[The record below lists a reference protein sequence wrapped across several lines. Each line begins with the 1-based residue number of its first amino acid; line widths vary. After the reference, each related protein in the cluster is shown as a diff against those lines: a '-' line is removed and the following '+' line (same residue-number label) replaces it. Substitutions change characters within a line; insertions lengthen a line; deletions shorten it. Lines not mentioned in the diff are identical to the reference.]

1 MCLRRRT
8 RNTHLKLDLKNSLS
22 LKLLRVVLLSALV
35 VGVVLSCGQIVFDI
49 YKTRQAVAN
58 DAQRILGMFRDPSTQ
73 AVYSLDREMGMQVI
87 EGLFQH
93 EAVRYA
99 AIGHPNEPMLAER
112 SRELTPSSSR
122 WITDPILGKEQ
133 TFTTQL
139 VGKGPYSE
147 YYGDLTIT
155 LDTASYGEN
164 FITTSVIIFVSG
176 VLRALAMALVLYM
189 VYHWLLTKPLS
200 KIIEYLTN
208 INPDRPSE
216 HKLPMLKGNE
226 KNELGLWINTANDL
240 LASIERNT
248 HLRREAENSLL
259 RMSQY
264 DFLTGLPN
272 RMQLQQQL
280 DQILEDA
287 GRLQRRVAVLCV
299 GLDDFKGINEQFSY
313 QTGDQLLLALSDRL
327 RSHSGRLG
335 ALARLGGDQ
344 FALVQADIE
353 QPYEAAELAQS
364 ILDSLEAPFA
374 LEQQEV
380 RLRATIGITL
390 FPEDGDSTE
399 KLLQKAEQTMTLA
412 KSRSRNRYQ
421 FYIASVDSEM
431 RRRRELEKELR
442 EALNRN
448 EMHLVFQPQ
457 IDCTDHRVV
466 GVEALIRWQHPQ
478 HGFVPPDLFIPL
490 AEQNGTI
497 IAIGEWVLD
506 QALRQL
512 REWHDQGF
520 SDLRMA
526 VNLSTVQ
533 LHHAELPRV
542 VNNLLQVYRLPPRS
556 LELEVTETGL
566 MEDISTAAQ
575 HLLSLRRAG
584 ALIAIDDFG
593 TGYSCL
599 TYLKSLPLDKIKID
613 KSFVQDLF
621 EDEDDATIVRA
632 IIQLGRSLGMQV
644 IAEGVETAE
653 QEAYIIA
660 QGCNEGQGYL
670 YSKPLPARELTLY
683 LKQARRLSNADNP
696 ATL

>member
-1 MCLRRRT
+1 M
-8 RNTHLKLDLKNSLS
+8 KLDLKHSLS

-35 VGVVLSCGQIVFDI
+35 VGVVLSCAQIVFDV
-49 YKTRQAVAN
+49 YKTRQAVSSDAN
-58 DAQRILGMFRDPSTQ
+58 RILGMFRDPSTQ

-93 EAVRYA
+93 ESVRQA
-99 AIGHPNEPMLAER
+99 SIGHPNEPMLAER
-112 SRELTPSSSR
+112 DRPLMELPTR
-122 WITDPILGKEQ
+122 WLTDPILGKEQ
-133 TFTTQL
+133 TFSIQL
-139 VGKGPYSE
+139 VGRSPYSE
-147 YYGDLTIT
+147 YYGDLSIT
-155 LDTASYGEN
+155 LDTAPYGED
-164 FITTSVIIFVSG
+164 FVTSSVIIFISG
-176 VLRALAMALVLYM
+176 VLRALAMGLVLYL

-200 KIIEYLTN
+200 KIIEHLSN

-226 KNELGLWINTANDL
+226 KNELGLWITTANDL

-259 RMSQY
+259 RMAQY

-272 RMQLQQQL
+272 RQQLQQQL

-299 GLDDFKGINEQFSY
+299 GLDDFKGVNEQFSY
-313 QTGDQLLLALSDRL
+313 QTGDQLLIALADRL

-364 ILDSLEAPFA
+364 VLDDLEIPFG

-431 RRRRELEKELR
+431 RRRRELEKDLR
-442 EALNRN
+442 EALARG
-448 EMHLVFQPQ
+448 EMHLVYQPQ
-457 IDCTDHRVV
+457 VDYRDHRVV
-466 GVEALIRWQHPQ
+466 GVEALLRWQHPQ
-478 HGFVPPDLFIPL
+478 QGFVPPDLFIPL

-497 IAIGEWVLD
+497 IPIGEWVLD
-506 QALRQL
+506 QACRQL

-520 SDLRMA
+520 TELRMA
-526 VNLSTVQ
+526 INLSTVQ

-556 LELEVTETGL
+556 LEMEVTETGL

-575 HLLSLRRAG
+575 HLLSLRRSG

-593 TGYSCL
+593 TGYSSL
-599 TYLKSLPLDKIKID
+599 SYLKSLPLDKIKID
-613 KSFVQDLF
+613 KSFVQDVL

-632 IIQLGRSLGMQV
+632 IIQLARSLGMQV

-670 YSKPLPARELTLY
+670 YSKPLPARELTGY
-683 LKQARRLSNADNP
+683 LKQARRLSNAAANP

>member
-1 MCLRRRT
+1 
-8 RNTHLKLDLKNSLS
+8 LKLELKNSLS
-22 LKLLRVVLLSALV
+22 LKLLRVVLLSALI
-35 VGVVLSCGQIVFDI
+35 VGVVLSCAQIVFDI
-49 YKTRQAVAN
+49 YKTRQAVAS

-112 SRELTPSSSR
+112 SRELIESTSR
-122 WITDPILGKEQ
+122 WMTDPILGKEQ
-133 TFTTQL
+133 VFSTQL

-147 YYGDLTIT
+147 YYGDLNIT

-164 FITTSVIIFVSG
+164 FLTTSVIIFISG
-176 VLRALAMALVLYM
+176 VLRALAMGLVLYL
-189 VYHWLLTKPLS
+189 VYHLLLTKPLS
-200 KIIEYLTN
+200 KIIEHLTN

-216 HKLPMLKGNE
+216 HKLPMLRGNE
-226 KNELGLWINTANDL
+226 KNELGLWINTANQL
-240 LASIERNT
+240 LESIERNT
-248 HLRREAENSLL
+248 HLRREAETSLL

-272 RMQLQQQL
+272 RQQLQQQL

-327 RSHSGRLG
+327 RSHSGKLG

-364 ILDSLEAPFA
+364 ILDSLDTPFS

-431 RRRRELEKELR
+431 RRRRELEKDLR
-442 EALNRN
+442 EALGRN
-448 EMHLVFQPQ
+448 ELHVVYQPQ
-457 IDCTDHRVV
+457 VDYRDHQVV
-466 GVEALIRWQHPQ
+466 GVEALLRWQHPQ

-506 QALRQL
+506 QSCRQL

-520 SDLRMA
+520 TNLRMA

-533 LHHAELPRV
+533 LHHAELPRM
-542 VNNLLQVYRLPPRS
+542 VNNLLQVYRLPARS

-566 MEDISTAAQ
+566 MEDITTAAQ

-593 TGYSCL
+593 TGYSSL
-599 TYLKSLPLDKIKID
+599 SYLKSLPLDKIKID
-613 KSFVQDLF
+613 RSFVQDVL

-632 IIQLGRSLGMQV
+632 IIQLGKSLGMQV
-644 IAEGVETAE
+644 IAEGVETIE

-660 QGCNEGQGYL
+660 NGCNEGQGYL
-670 YSKPLPARELTLY
+670 YSKPLPAREVTLY
-683 LKQARRLSNADNP
+683 LKQARRLNTVSNP

>member
-1 MCLRRRT
+1 
-8 RNTHLKLDLKNSLS
+8 LKLELKNSLS
-22 LKLLRVVLLSALV
+22 VKLLRVVLLSALV
-35 VGVVLSCGQIVFDI
+35 VGVLLSCAQIVFDA
-49 YKTRQAVAN
+49 YKTNQAVAN
-58 DAQRILGMFRDPSTQ
+58 DAQRILDMFRDPSTQ

-87 EGLFQH
+87 EGLFQDR
-93 EAVRYA
+93 AVRMA
-99 AIGHPNEPMLAER
+99 SIGHPRETMLAEKTR
-112 SRELTPSSSR
+112 PLQQSESR
-122 WITDPILGKEQ
+122 WLTDLILGKER

-139 VGKGPYSE
+139 VGRGPYSE
-147 YYGDLTIT
+147 YYGDLSIT
-155 LDTASYGEN
+155 LDTAIYGEG
-164 FITTSVIIFVSG
+164 FIVSSVIIFISG
-176 VLRALAMALVLYM
+176 MLRALAMGLVLYL

-200 KIIEYLTN
+200 RIIEHLTE
-208 INPDRPSE
+208 INPDRPSA
-216 HKLPMLKGNE
+216 HKIPQLPGHE
-226 KNELGLWINTANDL
+226 QNELGLWINTANQL
-240 LASIERNT
+240 LESIERNT
-248 HLRREAENSLL
+248 HLRHEAENSLL
-259 RMSQY
+259 RMAQY

-272 RMQLQQQL
+272 RQQLQEQL
-280 DQILEDA
+280 DKILVDA

-313 QTGDQLLLALSDRL
+313 QTGDQLLLALADRL
-327 RSHSGRLG
+327 RAHSGRLG

-364 ILDSLEAPFA
+364 ILDDLEAPFGI
-374 LEQQEV
+374 EDQQI

-431 RRRRELEKELR
+431 RRRRELEKDLR
-442 EALNRN
+442 EALIR
-448 EMHLVFQPQ
+448 EQFTLVYQPQ
-457 IDCTDHRVV
+457 ISYRDLRVV
-466 GVEALIRWQHPQ
+466 GTEALIRWHHPE

-506 QALRQL
+506 QACRQL

-520 SDLRMA
+520 VDLRMA

-542 VNNLLQVYRLPPRS
+542 VNNFLQMYRLPPRS

-566 MEDISTAAQ
+566 MEDITTAAQ
-575 HLLSLRRAG
+575 HLLSLRRSG

-593 TGYSCL
+593 TGYSSL
-599 TYLKSLPLDKIKID
+599 SYLKSLPLDKIKID
-613 KSFVQDLF
+613 KSFVQDLL

-632 IIQLGRSLGMQV
+632 IIQLGKSLGMQV
-644 IAEGVETAE
+644 IAEGVETVE

-660 QGCNEGQGYL
+660 EGCHEGQGYY
-670 YSKPLPARELTLY
+670 YSKPLPARELGTY
-683 LKQARRLSNADNP
+683 LKQAERSKAFIL
-696 ATL
+696 

>member
-1 MCLRRRT
+1 M
-8 RNTHLKLDLKNSLS
+8 KLELKNSLS
-22 LKLLRVVLLSALV
+22 VKLLRVVLLSALI
-35 VGVVLSCGQIVFDI
+35 VGVVLSCAQIVFDA
-49 YKTRQAVAN
+49 YKTRQAVAS
-58 DAQRILGMFRDPSTQ
+58 DAQRILDMFRDPSTQ

-87 EGLFQH
+87 EGLFQDD
-93 EAVRYA
+93 AVRMA
-99 AIGHPNEPMLAER
+99 SIGHPNETMLAEK
-112 SRELTPSSSR
+112 SRELQHSHSR
-122 WITDPILGKEQ
+122 WLTDLILGQER

-139 VGKGPYSE
+139 VGRGPYSE
-147 YYGDLTIT
+147 YYGDLSIT
-155 LDTASYGEN
+155 LDTATYGQG
-164 FITTSVIIFVSG
+164 FIVSSVIIFISG
-176 VLRALAMALVLYM
+176 VLRAMAMGLVLYL

-200 KIIEYLTN
+200 RIIEHLTN
-208 INPDRPSE
+208 VNPDRPSE
-216 HKLPMLKGNE
+216 HKIPQLKGHE
-226 KNELGLWINTANDL
+226 KNELGIWINTANQL
-240 LASIERNT
+240 LESIERNT
-248 HLRREAENSLL
+248 HLRHEAENSLL
-259 RMSQY
+259 RMAQY

-272 RMQLQQQL
+272 RQQLQQQL
-280 DQILEDA
+280 DKILVDA

-313 QTGDQLLLALSDRL
+313 QTGDQLLLALADRL
-327 RSHSGRLG
+327 RAHSGRLG

-364 ILDSLEAPFA
+364 ILDDLEAAFA
-374 LEQQEV
+374 LDHQEI

-412 KSRSRNRYQ
+412 KTRSRNRYQ

-431 RRRRELEKELR
+431 RRRRELEKDLR
-442 EALNRN
+442 DALTRDQFY
-448 EMHLVFQPQ
+448 LVYQPQ
-457 IDCTDHRVV
+457 ISYRDHRVV
-466 GVEALIRWQHPQ
+466 GVEALIRWQHPE
-478 HGFVPPDLFIPL
+478 HGLVPPDLFIPL

-506 QALRQL
+506 HACRQL

-542 VNNLLQVYRLPPRS
+542 VNNLLQMYRLPPRS

-575 HLLSLRRAG
+575 HLLSLRRSG

-593 TGYSCL
+593 TGYSSL
-599 TYLKSLPLDKIKID
+599 SYLKSLPLDKIKID
-613 KSFVQDLF
+613 KSFVQDLL
-621 EDEDDATIVRA
+621 DDDDDATIVRA
-632 IIQLGRSLGMQV
+632 IIQLGKSLGMQV
-644 IAEGVETAE
+644 IAEGVETVE
-653 QEAYIIA
+653 QETYIISE
-660 QGCNEGQGYL
+660 GCHEGQGYL
-670 YSKPLPARELTLY
+670 YSKPLPARELSAY
-683 LKQARRLSNADNP
+683 LKQAQRSNA
-696 ATL
+696 LIL

>member
-1 MCLRRRT
+1 M
-8 RNTHLKLDLKNSLS
+8 KLELKNSLS
-22 LKLLRVVLLSALV
+22 VKLLRVVLLSALI
-35 VGVVLSCGQIVFDI
+35 VGVLLSCAQIVFDA
-49 YKTRQAVAN
+49 YKTREAVAN
-58 DAQRILGMFRDPSTQ
+58 DAQRILDMFRDPSTQ

-87 EGLFQH
+87 EGLFQDKS
-93 EAVRYA
+93 VRMA
-99 AIGHPNEPMLAER
+99 SIGHPNETMLAEK
-112 SRELTPSSSR
+112 SRELQTSSSR
-122 WITDPILGKEQ
+122 WLTDLILGKER

-139 VGKGPYSE
+139 VGRGPYSE
-147 YYGDLTIT
+147 YYGDLSIT
-155 LDTASYGEN
+155 LDTATYGQS
-164 FITTSVIIFVSG
+164 FLFSSVIIFISG
-176 VLRALAMALVLYM
+176 MLRALLMALVLYL

-200 KIIEYLTN
+200 RIIDHLTN
-208 INPDRPSE
+208 INPDRPAANQ
-216 HKLPMLKGNE
+216 LPLLKGHE
-226 KNELGLWINTANDL
+226 TNELGTWINTANQL

-248 HLRREAENSLL
+248 HLRHEAENSLL

-272 RMQLQQQL
+272 RLQLQQQL
-280 DQILEDA
+280 DKILIDA
-287 GRLQRRVAVLCV
+287 GRLQRRVAVLVV

-313 QTGDQLLLALSDRL
+313 QAGDQLLLALADRL
-327 RSHSGRLG
+327 RAHSGRLG

-364 ILDSLEAPFA
+364 ILDDLEAPFA
-374 LEQQEV
+374 LDHQEI

-412 KSRSRNRYQ
+412 KTRSRNRYQ

-431 RRRRELEKELR
+431 RRRRELEKDLR

-448 EMHLVFQPQ
+448 QFYLVYQPQ
-457 IDCTDHRVV
+457 ISYRDHRVV
-466 GVEALIRWQHPQ
+466 GVEALIRWQHPD
-478 HGFVPPDLFIPL
+478 HGLVPPDLFIPL

-506 QALRQL
+506 QACRQL
-512 REWHDQGF
+512 REWHDLGF
-520 SDLRMA
+520 SELRMA

-542 VNNLLQVYRLPPRS
+542 VNNLLQMYRLPPRS

-575 HLLSLRRAG
+575 HLLSLRRSG

-593 TGYSCL
+593 TGYSSL
-599 TYLKSLPLDKIKID
+599 SYLKSLPLDKIKID
-613 KSFVQDLF
+613 KSFVQDLL
-621 EDEDDATIVRA
+621 DDDDDATIVRA
-632 IIQLGRSLGMQV
+632 IIQLGKSLGMQV
-644 IAEGVETAE
+644 IAEGVETVE
-653 QEAYIIA
+653 QEAYIISE
-660 QGCNEGQGYL
+660 GCHEGQGYY
-670 YSKPLPARELTLY
+670 YSKPLPARELGAY
-683 LKQARRLSNADNP
+683 LKQAQRNNAV
-696 ATL
+696 LLQ

>member
-1 MCLRRRT
+1 M
-8 RNTHLKLDLKNSLS
+8 KLELKNSLS
-22 LKLLRVVLLSALV
+22 VKLLRVVLLSALI
-35 VGVVLSCGQIVFDI
+35 VGVVLSCAQIVFDA

-58 DAQRILGMFRDPSTQ
+58 DAQRILDMFRDPSTQ

-87 EGLFQH
+87 EGLFQDD
-93 EAVRYA
+93 AVRMA
-99 AIGHPNEPMLAER
+99 SIGHPNETMLAEKT
-112 SRELTPSSSR
+112 RELQTSPSR
-122 WITDPILGKEQ
+122 WLTDLILGKER

-139 VGKGPYSE
+139 VGRGPYSE
-147 YYGDLTIT
+147 YYGDLSIT
-155 LDTASYGEN
+155 LDTATYGQG
-164 FITTSVIIFVSG
+164 FIVSSVIIFISG
-176 VLRALAMALVLYM
+176 VLRALAMGLVLYM

-200 KIIEYLTN
+200 RIIEHLTT

-216 HKLPMLKGNE
+216 HQIPLLKGHE
-226 KNELGLWINTANDL
+226 RNELGIWINTANQL

-248 HLRREAENSLL
+248 HLRHEAENSLL
-259 RMSQY
+259 RMAQY

-272 RMQLQQQL
+272 RQQLQQQL
-280 DQILEDA
+280 DKILIDA

-313 QTGDQLLLALSDRL
+313 QTGDQLLLALADRL
-327 RSHSGRLG
+327 RAHSGRLG

-364 ILDSLEAPFA
+364 ILDDLEAPFA
-374 LEQQEV
+374 LDHQEI

-431 RRRRELEKELR
+431 RRRRELEKDLR
-442 EALNRN
+442 EALTRQQF
-448 EMHLVFQPQ
+448 HLVYQPQ
-457 IDCTDHRVV
+457 ISYRDHRVV
-466 GVEALIRWQHPQ
+466 GVEALLRWQHPE

-506 QALRQL
+506 QACRQL
-512 REWHDQGF
+512 REWHDLGF

-542 VNNLLQVYRLPPRS
+542 VNNLLQIYRLPPRS

-575 HLLSLRRAG
+575 HLLSLRRSG

-593 TGYSCL
+593 TGYSSL
-599 TYLKSLPLDKIKID
+599 SYLKSLPLDKIKID
-613 KSFVQDLF
+613 KSFVQDLL
-621 EDEDDATIVRA
+621 DDDDDATIVRA
-632 IIQLGRSLGMQV
+632 IIQLGKSLGMQV

-660 QGCNEGQGYL
+660 EGCHEGQGYH
-670 YSKPLPARELTLY
+670 YSKPLPARELSAY
-683 LKQARRLSNADNP
+683 LKQAQRSNA
-696 ATL
+696 AIL

>member
-1 MCLRRRT
+1 M
-8 RNTHLKLDLKNSLS
+8 KLELKNSLS
-22 LKLLRVVLLSALV
+22 VKLLRVVLLSALI
-35 VGVVLSCGQIVFDI
+35 VGVVLSCAQIVFDA

-58 DAQRILGMFRDPSTQ
+58 DAQRILDMFRDPSTQ

-87 EGLFQH
+87 EGLFQDD
-93 EAVRYA
+93 AVRMA
-99 AIGHPNEPMLAER
+99 SIGHPNETMLAEKT
-112 SRELTPSSSR
+112 RELQQAPSR
-122 WITDPILGKEQ
+122 WLTDLILGRER

-139 VGKGPYSE
+139 VGRGPYSE
-147 YYGDLTIT
+147 YYGDLSIT
-155 LDTASYGEN
+155 LDTATYGQG
-164 FITTSVIIFVSG
+164 FIVSSVIIFISG
-176 VLRALAMALVLYM
+176 VLRALAMGLVLYL

-200 KIIEYLTN
+200 RIIEHLTT

-216 HKLPMLKGNE
+216 HQLPLLKGHE
-226 KNELGLWINTANDL
+226 RNELGIWINTANQL

-248 HLRREAENSLL
+248 HLRHEAENSLL
-259 RMSQY
+259 RMAQY

-272 RMQLQQQL
+272 RQQLQQQL
-280 DQILEDA
+280 DKILIDA

-313 QTGDQLLLALSDRL
+313 QTGDQLLLALADRL
-327 RSHSGRLG
+327 RAHSGRLG

-364 ILDSLEAPFA
+364 ILDDLEAPFA
-374 LEQQEV
+374 LDHQEI

-431 RRRRELEKELR
+431 RRRRELEKDLR
-442 EALNRN
+442 EALARGQF
-448 EMHLVFQPQ
+448 HLVYQPQ
-457 IDCTDHRVV
+457 ISYRDHRVV
-466 GVEALIRWQHPQ
+466 GVEALIRWQHPE
-478 HGFVPPDLFIPL
+478 HGLVPPDLFIPL

-506 QALRQL
+506 QACRQL
-512 REWHDQGF
+512 REWHDLGF

-542 VNNLLQVYRLPPRS
+542 VNNLLQIYRLPPRS

-575 HLLSLRRAG
+575 HLLSLRRSG

-593 TGYSCL
+593 TGYSSL
-599 TYLKSLPLDKIKID
+599 SYLKSLPLDKIKID
-613 KSFVQDLF
+613 KSFVQDLL
-621 EDEDDATIVRA
+621 DDDDDATIVRA
-632 IIQLGRSLGMQV
+632 IIQLGKSLGMQV

-653 QEAYIIA
+653 QEAYIISE
-660 QGCNEGQGYL
+660 GCHEGQGYH
-670 YSKPLPARELTLY
+670 YSKPLPARELSAY
-683 LKQARRLSNADNP
+683 LKQAQRTNA
-696 ATL
+696 AIL

>member
-1 MCLRRRT
+1 M
-8 RNTHLKLDLKNSLS
+8 KLELKNSLS
-22 LKLLRVVLLSALV
+22 LKLLRVVLLSALI
-35 VGVVLSCGQIVFDI
+35 VGVVLSLAQIVFDV

-58 DAQRILGMFRDPSTQ
+58 DAHRILGMFRDPSTQ

-93 EAVRYA
+93 ESVRMA
-99 AIGHPNEPMLAER
+99 SIGHPNEPMLAEKA
-112 SRELTPSSSR
+112 REQVDVPTR
-122 WITDPILGKEQ
+122 WLTDPILGKEQ
-133 TFTTQL
+133 NFTTQL
-139 VGKGPYSE
+139 VGRGPYSE
-147 YYGDLTIT
+147 YYGDLSIT
-155 LDTASYGEN
+155 LDTAPYGESFVTN
-164 FITTSVIIFVSG
+164 SVIIFISG
-176 VLRALAMALVLYM
+176 VLRAVAMGLVLYL

-200 KIIEYLTN
+200 KIIEHLTN

-226 KNELGLWINTANDL
+226 KNELGLWINTANQL
-240 LASIERNT
+240 LSSIERNT
-248 HLRREAENSLL
+248 NLRREAENSLL
-259 RMSQY
+259 RMAQY

-272 RMQLQQQL
+272 RQQLQQQL

-287 GRLQRRVAVLCV
+287 GRLNRRVAVLCV

-364 ILDSLEAPFA
+364 VLDDLDNPFM
-374 LEQQEV
+374 LDQQQV

-431 RRRRELEKELR
+431 RRRRELEKDLR
-442 EALNRN
+442 DALSLNQL
-448 EMHLVFQPQ
+448 HLVYQPQ
-457 IDCTDHRVV
+457 VDYRDHSVV
-466 GVEALIRWQHPQ
+466 GVEALLRWQHPQ

-497 IAIGEWVLD
+497 IPIGEWILD
-506 QALRQL
+506 QTCRQL

-520 SDLRMA
+520 TELRMA

-542 VNNLLQVYRLPPRS
+542 VNNLMQVYRLPLRS

-566 MEDISTAAQ
+566 MEDINTAAQ
-575 HLLSLRRAG
+575 HLLSLRRSG

-593 TGYSCL
+593 TGYSSL
-599 TYLKSLPLDKIKID
+599 SYLKSLPLDKIKID
-613 KSFVQDLF
+613 KSFVQDLL

-632 IIQLGRSLGMQV
+632 IIQLGKSLGMQV
-644 IAEGVETAE
+644 IAEGVETVE
-653 QEAYIIA
+653 QEAYIMA

-670 YSKPLPARELTLY
+670 YSKPLPARELTAY
-683 LKQARRLSNADNP
+683 LKQARRLNNAANP

>member
-1 MCLRRRT
+1 M
-8 RNTHLKLDLKNSLS
+8 KLELKNSLS
-22 LKLLRVVLLSALV
+22 VKLLRVVLLSALI
-35 VGVVLSCGQIVFDI
+35 VGVVLSCAQIVFDA
-49 YKTRQAVAN
+49 YKTRQAVAS
-58 DAQRILGMFRDPSTQ
+58 DAERILDMFRDPSTQ

-87 EGLFQH
+87 EGLFQDA
-93 EAVRYA
+93 AVRQA
-99 AIGHPNEPMLAER
+99 SIGHPNEAMLAQKT
-112 SRELTPSSSR
+112 RELQHSHSR
-122 WITDPILGKEQ
+122 WLTDLILGKER

-139 VGKGPYSE
+139 VGRGPYSE
-147 YYGDLTIT
+147 YYGDLSIT
-155 LDTASYGEN
+155 LDTATYGQG
-164 FITTSVIIFVSG
+164 FIVSSVIIFISG
-176 VLRALAMALVLYM
+176 VLRALAMGLVLYL

-200 KIIEYLTN
+200 RIIEHLTE

-216 HKLPMLKGNE
+216 HKIPLLKGHE
-226 KNELGLWINTANDL
+226 KNELGIWINTANQL
-240 LASIERNT
+240 LESIERNT
-248 HLRREAENSLL
+248 HLRHEAENSLL

-272 RMQLQQQL
+272 RQQLQQQL
-280 DQILEDA
+280 DKILIDA

-313 QTGDQLLLALSDRL
+313 QTGDQLLLALADRL
-327 RSHSGRLG
+327 RGHSGRLG

-364 ILDSLEAPFA
+364 ILDDLEAAFA
-374 LEQQEV
+374 LDHQEI

-412 KSRSRNRYQ
+412 KTRSRNRYQ
-421 FYIASVDSEM
+421 FYIASVDTEM
-431 RRRRELEKELR
+431 RRRRELEKDLR
-442 EALNRN
+442 DALIRN
-448 EMHLVFQPQ
+448 QFYLVYQPQ
-457 IDCTDHRVV
+457 ISYRENRVV
-466 GVEALIRWQHPQ
+466 GVEALIRWQHPE
-478 HGFVPPDLFIPL
+478 HGMVPPDLFIPL

-506 QALRQL
+506 QACKQL

-542 VNNLLQVYRLPPRS
+542 VNNLLQMYRLPPRS

-575 HLLSLRRAG
+575 HLLSLRRSG

-593 TGYSCL
+593 TGYSSL
-599 TYLKSLPLDKIKID
+599 SYLKSLPLDKIKID
-613 KSFVQDLF
+613 KSFVQDLL
-621 EDEDDATIVRA
+621 DDDDDATIVRA
-632 IIQLGRSLGMQV
+632 IIQLGKSLGMQV

-653 QEAYIIA
+653 QEAYIISE
-660 QGCNEGQGYL
+660 GCHEGQGYH
-670 YSKPLPARELTLY
+670 YSKPLPARELGLY
-683 LKQARRLSNADNP
+683 LKQAQRSNAVI
-696 ATL
+696 L

>member
-1 MCLRRRT
+1 
-8 RNTHLKLDLKNSLS
+8 LKLDLKNSLS

-35 VGVVLSCGQIVFDI
+35 VGVVLSCAQIVFDA
-49 YKTRQAVAN
+49 YKTRQAVSN

-93 EAVRYA
+93 ESVRYA

-112 SRELTPSSSR
+112 TRDLAQIPTR
-122 WITDPILGKEQ
+122 WLTDPILGQEQ
-133 TFTTQL
+133 HFSTKL
-139 VGKGPYSE
+139 VGRGPYSE
-147 YYGDLTIT
+147 YYGDLNIT
-155 LDTASYGEN
+155 LDTAPYGESFVTN
-164 FITTSVIIFVSG
+164 SVIIFISG
-176 VLRALAMALVLYM
+176 VLRAMAMGLVLYL

-200 KIIEYLTN
+200 QIIEHLTN

-226 KNELGLWINTANDL
+226 KNELGLWINTANQL
-240 LASIERNT
+240 LSSIERNT

-259 RMSQY
+259 RMAQY

-272 RMQLQQQL
+272 RQQLQQQL

-313 QTGDQLLLALSDRL
+313 QSGDQLLLALSDRL

-364 ILDSLEAPFA
+364 VLDDLELPFQ
-374 LEQQEV
+374 LDQHEV
-380 RLRATIGITL
+380 RLRAASGVTL
-390 FPEDGDSTE
+390 FPEDAASTE

-431 RRRRELEKELR
+431 RRRRELEKDLR
-442 EALNRN
+442 DALAQNQL
-448 EMHLVFQPQ
+448 HLVYQPQ
-457 IDCTDHRVV
+457 VDYRDHRVV
-466 GVEALIRWQHPQ
+466 GVEALLRWQHPQ
-478 HGFVPPDLFIPL
+478 HGFVAPDLFIPL

-497 IAIGEWVLD
+497 IPIGEWILD
-506 QALRQL
+506 QTCRQL

-526 VNLSTVQ
+526 INLSTVQ

-542 VNNLLQVYRLPPRS
+542 VNNLMQVYRLPPKS

-575 HLLSLRRAG
+575 HLLSLRRSG

-593 TGYSCL
+593 TGYSSL
-599 TYLKSLPLDKIKID
+599 SYLKSLPLDKIKID
-613 KSFVQDLF
+613 KSFVQDLL

-632 IIQLGRSLGMQV
+632 IIQLGKSLGMQV

-660 QGCNEGQGYL
+660 QGCHEGQGYF
-670 YSKPLPARELTLY
+670 YSKPLPARELTLF
-683 LKQARRLSNADNP
+683 LKQARRLSSA

>member
-1 MCLRRRT
+1 M
-8 RNTHLKLDLKNSLS
+8 KLDLKNSLS

-35 VGVVLSCGQIVFDI
+35 VGVALSCGQIVYDI
-49 YKTRQAVAN
+49 HKTRQAVNN
-58 DAQRILGMFRDPSTQ
+58 DAQRILAMFRDPSTQ

-93 EAVRYA
+93 GAVRYA

-112 SRELTPSSSR
+112 SRDLQPGSTR
-122 WITDPILGKEQ
+122 WITDPILGQEQ
-133 TFTTQL
+133 TFTIQL
-139 VGKGPYSE
+139 VGKEPYNE
-147 YYGDLTIT
+147 YYGDLTLT
-155 LDTASYGEN
+155 LDTVTYGEN
-164 FITTSVIIFVSG
+164 FIISSVIIFISG
-176 VLRALAMALVLYM
+176 VLRALAMSLVLYM

-200 KIIEYLTN
+200 KIIEYLSD

-216 HKLPMLKGNE
+216 HKLPMLKGHE

-240 LASIERNT
+240 LSSIERNT
-248 HLRREAENSLL
+248 QLRREAENSLL

-272 RMQLQQQL
+272 RQQLQQNL
-280 DQILEDA
+280 DQVIEDA
-287 GRLQRRVAVLCV
+287 GRRQRRVAVLCV
-299 GLDDFKGINEQFSY
+299 GLDDFKDINEQFGY

-353 QPYEAAELAQS
+353 QPYEAAELAQI
-364 ILDSLEAPFA
+364 ILDNLETPFD
-374 LEQQEV
+374 LGRQEV

-399 KLLQKAEQTMTLA
+399 ELLQKAEQTMTLA

-442 EALNRN
+442 DALSRD
-448 EMHLVFQPQ
+448 EMFLVFQPQ
-457 IDCTDHRVV
+457 IDYRDHRVV

-506 QALRQL
+506 SACRQL

-520 SDLRMA
+520 TELRMA
-526 VNLSTVQ
+526 VNLSAAQ
-533 LHHAELPRV
+533 LHHNELPRMV
-542 VNNLLQVYRLPPRS
+542 SNLLQVYRLPPRC

-566 MEDISTAAQ
+566 MEDISAAAQ
-575 HLLSLRRAG
+575 NLLSLRRAG

-593 TGYSCL
+593 TGYSSL
-599 TYLKSLPLDKIKID
+599 SYLKNLPLDKMKID
-613 KSFVQDLF
+613 KSFVQDMLD
-621 EDEDDATIVRA
+621 DEDDATIVRA
-632 IIQLGRSLGMQV
+632 IIQLGKSLGMQV
-644 IAEGVETAE
+644 IAEGVETTE

-670 YSKPLPARELTLY
+670 YSKPLPARELSTY
-683 LKQARRLSNADNP
+683 LKQAQRLNA
-696 ATL
+696 TSL